1 MTYLFYV
8 SICTAGFYLLFHLV
22 YHDRPQHHYNRW
34 YLIGTL
40 LLSWL
45 IPAMQ
50 WELIPVEF
58 IRQPLE
64 TPLLNTDPTTPTA
77 NNWDLW
83 GWGLLIYLLGL
94 SLMIGRFLIRL
105 LQLNK
110 LVRNGRHETREGRKV
125 VYVKQ
130 AFPISSFLNYILVSD
145 SRETPIS
152 DYEWQHELTHIQQGH
167 TYDLLLIELSQA
179 ILWFNP
185 VLLLYRRRLT
195 EVHEYLADSY
205 TCRALGQANYI
216 QYILQQIEHG
226 RPPVMAH
233 SFYSLFKKRIQM
245 MHSSASSRPWARLLV
260 LPIILAALYAFTI
273 KTYPVTILA
282 DDSAAPALDTVPLPD
297 SVEWVD
303 TIVIF
308 DPATLKESVQIVRR
322 KKTMPTAA
330 VEKKFTGIDTI
341 VTFDPETFKE
351 RVIIINHKLGTRD
364 TIQ

>member
-8 SICTAGFYLLFHLV
+8 SICTAGFYLLFHLA
-22 YHDRPQHHYNRW
+22 YRDRPQHHYNRW
-34 YLIGTL
+34 YLIGSL

-50 WELIPVEF
+50 WELIPIEF
-58 IRQPLE
+58 IPQPLE
-64 TPLLNTDPTTPTA
+64 ASLLNADSTSPTA
-77 NNWDLW
+77 NSWDLW
-83 GWGLLIYLLGL
+83 SWGLLIYLIGL
-94 SLMIGRFLIRL
+94 SLTMGRFLIRL

-110 LVRNGRHETREGRKV
+110 MVRNGRHEIRAGRKV

-179 ILWFNP
+179 VLWFNP
-185 VLLLYRRRLT
+185 FILLYRRRLT

-205 TCRALGQANYI
+205 TCRVLGQPNYV

-245 MHSSASSRPWARLLV
+245 MHSSASARPWTRLFV
-260 LPIILAALYAFTI
+260 LPIILMALYAFTI
-273 KTYPVTILA
+273 KTYPVAVLA
-282 DDSAAPALDTVPLPD
+282 DGSPILDTVPLTD
-297 SVEWVD
+297 SIEIRD
-303 TIVIF
+303 TIITF
-308 DPATLKESVQIVRR
+308 NPETFEESIKIVRSKVPR
-322 KKTMPTAA
+322 SALAKAKNP
-330 VEKKFTGIDTI
+330 TGIDT
-341 VTFDPETFKE
+341 VVVFDPNTFKE
-351 RVIIINHKLGTRD
+351 TIIIINHDLGTRD